1 MKDNSPTF
9 SQRAIQSEAAGPE
22 YVYAPATEEVHLRDY
37 WKVFI
42 KRRRLVALAFLVAL
56 GVGAYV
62 NFTATKMYIA
72 TAMLKIEPQN
82 PTVTGLADM
91 LKTTDGSLTYDYYQ
105 TQFKLLESRSLAAKV
120 ITELKLDS
128 NDSFTGPSI
137 TSANVVSRFTSLIGN
152 LPYLISRAA
161 SLVTVSSKTTQK
173 VQGTAAQT
181 SKTQLD
187 GLDKGLDVKPSFVGR
202 YVRFLKVNPL
212 KNTRLV
218 EIRFTTPDPA
228 LSQMLANA
236 HAGGFIRMNLETRF
250 DMTKE
255 AHAFLDAKNLDLKE
269 KLERSEGALNRFRQA
284 HGVVSMEKGENI
296 VVDRLVEVNKQLTA
310 ARAQR
315 IGAESLYKIVENKPS
330 QYLSEVMTQGLVPTI
345 RENLVKLEAER
356 VKLSTI
362 FKADHP
368 RMLELN
374 QQINEA
380 RRSLN
385 AEIANVVRG
394 IEGTFAAARVKEQAL
409 QAEAQK
415 QQQMALNLK
424 EVGVEY
430 AVLEEEVKVNRALYE
445 NVLNRLHETNV
456 SNDLAL
462 SNMQITQ
469 LAERPSSPS
478 SPDVPFNLALS
489 AFAGLFIGVGMI
501 FFLEYVDSSLST
513 PRHVW
518 HAIGLRTFGV
528 VPDMNSFNPRLLGP
542 SRQSGHGRISR
553 LPHLRL
559 PALSTLPQKLIVSHH
574 PLSVVTESYRTIRT
588 ALLFSQAE
596 KLPQVILFTSPSLS
610 EGKTM
615 TTLNLGIALAQG
627 GYKVLVIDADL
638 RKGSCHTLLGLRNH
652 RGLSNVLTG
661 DLTLQDGIQ
670 ETSVSG
676 LSLLSRGI
684 CPRDPT
690 DLLGSNK
697 MKEVVS
703 SLRESFKLIL
713 IDSPPAIAVS
723 DAAVLSV
730 ISDGVFLV
738 VHGQKTST
746 ASARQAVERMDAV
759 RAPLLGVILNGID
772 LGDPNYAY
780 YRSYYGSDYGLVE
793 SNDGNNH
800 ANNGNHHEDA
810 IEAIGGS
817 ELEEAELW
825 KTELGS
831 GTVSRDFLE
840 HMTSRLI
847 EAAGPMAPLIMQDK
861 VSLLG
866 ESMEAFPK
874 SRLQEL
880 LQNLCDEILDQ
891 NLRRNF
897 QSSLQE
903 DFISLRVG
911 SDPKSTHSD
920 PSAGN

>member
-1 MKDNSPTF
+1 MREISPIF
-9 SQRAIQSEAAGPE
+9 SQRAIQAEAAEPE
-22 YVYAPATEEVHLRDY
+22 YIYAQATEEVHLRDY
-37 WKVFI
+37 WKIFI

-62 NFTATKMYIA
+62 NFTATNMYTA

-82 PTVTGLADM
+82 PSVTGLADI
-91 LKTTDGSLTYDYYQ
+91 LKVTEGGSLTYDYYQ

-137 TSANVVSRFTSLIGN
+137 TSSNVVSRFTSLIGN
-152 LPYLISRAA
+152 LQYLISRAA

-173 VQGTAAQT
+173 VQDTPAQT

-187 GLDKGLDVKPSFVGR
+187 GLDKGLDVKPSLVER
-202 YVRFLKVNPL
+202 YVRFLKVNPI

-255 AHAFLDAKNLDLKE
+255 ARAFLDAKNSDLKE

-296 VVDRLVEVNKQLTA
+296 VVDRLVEVNRQLTA

-330 QYLSEVMTQGLVPTI
+330 QYLSEVVTQGLVPII

-415 QQQMALNLK
+415 QQQIALNLK

-445 NVLNRLHETNV
+445 NVLNRLHETNI

-462 SNMQITQ
+462 SNMQVIQ
-469 LAERPSSPS
+469 PAERPSSPS

-489 AFAGLFIGVGMI
+489 AFAGLFLGVGMI

-518 HAIGLRTFGV
+518 RAIGLRTFGV
-528 VPDMNSFNPRLLGP
+528 VPDLNSLNPRLLGP

-559 PALSTLPQKLIVSHH
+559 PSLSPLPQKLIVSHH

-596 KLPQVILFTSPSLS
+596 KLPQVILFTSPSLG
-610 EGKTM
+610 EGKSVTA
-615 TTLNLGIALAQG
+615 LNLGIALAQG
-627 GYKVLVIDADL
+627 GYKVLVVDADL

-703 SLRESFKLIL
+703 SLRESFNFIL

-738 VHGQKTST
+738 FHGQKTTT

-759 RAPLLGVILNGID
+759 RAPLLGVILNRID
-772 LGDPNYAY
+772 LGDPDYAY

-793 SNDGNNH
+793 PNNGNNH
-800 ANNGNHHEDA
+800 DDNHDGA
-810 IEAIGGS
+810 IEAIGGR

-825 KTELGS
+825 KTPSGS
-831 GTVSRDFLE
+831 GTVPREFLE
-840 HMTSRLI
+840 HMTSRFT
-847 EAAGPMAPLIMQDK
+847 EAVGPMAPLVVRDH
-861 VSLLG
+861 VALLG

-880 LQNLCDEILDQ
+880 LQNICDEILDQ

-903 DFISLRVG
+903 DFISLRLG
-911 SDPKSTHSD
+911 SDPKSTSSD